1 MRDEGTSQRD
11 MHKAKKT
18 EACRHT
24 TGFCVLPCACGSV
37 QTHSLAKGFRQQQ
50 GRQESPPELA
60 SRLANP
66 VPLHLGCKH
75 ETRLCTNISSP
86 ACPLPAETLG
96 SLCPPPSPG
105 SIRWAPTHHP
115 CASRDAIS
123 TLTCLGP
130 LQEAAITVDY
140 QPDND
145 RPRKERHRANSTA
158 LRLAY
163 SSTLRTLI
171 AIYVPSV
178 RENHNS
184 CAGSLLLPS
193 LLFVGVTSYNH
204 NRNFQNPYLP

>member
-1 MRDEGTSQRD
+1 MCSTICARQQRGSGNSKESRNHNLSRLTSQQTPLRSTSRASVTPD
-11 MHKAKKT
+11 DAR
-18 EACRHT
+18 ASPA
-24 TGFCVLPCACGSV
+24 PCAP
-37 QTHSLAKGFRQQQ
+37 F
-50 GRQESPPELA
+50 
-60 SRLANP
+60 
-66 VPLHLGCKH
+66 
-75 ETRLCTNISSP
+75 
-86 ACPLPAETLG
+86 PLP
-96 SLCPPPSPG
+96 PP
-105 SIRWAPTHHP
+105 APTHSQALTPHL
-115 CASRDAIS
+115 CAPQEAIS
-123 TLTCLGP
+123 TLTHLGL

-145 RPRKERHRANSTA
+145 RPRKERHRANSA
-158 LRLAY
+158 APRLAY

>member
-1 MRDEGTSQRD
+1 MGAD
-11 MHKAKKT
+11 
-18 EACRHT
+18 
-24 TGFCVLPCACGSV
+24 
-37 QTHSLAKGFRQQQ
+37 GFRQQQ
-50 GRQESPPELA
+50 GKQESRPQLA
-60 SRLANP
+60 HRSANP
-66 VPLHLGCKH
+66 TLLYLGYKCDTRRCTSITSPVYPIPAVPTSCHPQPG
-75 ETRLCTNISSP
+75 P
-86 ACPLPAETLG
+86 DPP
-96 SLCPPPSPG
+96 SLC
-105 SIRWAPTHHP
+105 
-115 CASRDAIS
+115 SRDAIS
-123 TLTCLGP
+123 TLTHLGL

-145 RPRKERHRANSTA
+145 RPRKERHRANSA
-158 LRLAY
+158 APRLAY

>member
-1 MRDEGTSQRD
+1 MGAQ
-11 MHKAKKT
+11 
-18 EACRHT
+18 
-24 TGFCVLPCACGSV
+24 
-37 QTHSLAKGFRQQQ
+37 GFRQQQ
-50 GRQESPPELA
+50 GKQESRPQLA
-60 SRLANP
+60 HSLAKP
-66 VPLHLGCKH
+66 TPLHLGCKGVTPGY
-75 ETRLCTNISSP
+75 EQALQN
-86 ACPLPAETLG
+86 PLPPA
-96 SLCPPPSPG
+96 
-105 SIRWAPTHHP
+105 APTHSQALTHHP
-115 CASRDAIS
+115 CAPRDAIS
-123 TLTCLGP
+123 TLTHLGL

-145 RPRKERHRANSTA
+145 RPCKERHRANSA
-158 LRLAY
+158 APRLAY